1 MVRGSNPTLN
11 SLRYAEEAVN
21 KTCSYK
27 GISLKT
33 LLLLALTFLSAVTS
47 VMLRG
52 AGMEGAWGEAGVYW
66 GIDNIVLLL
75 LIGFAAFIAA
85 LLSTLIP
92 RLAVVFAPVYA
103 VCEGFIIGFISS
115 LFEGVYSGVVFA
127 ALVSTV
133 ITFAVIVIMHRFEIF
148 RATSR
153 FRQIVYSVLITLSI
167 VQFFFVMVSFFYGE
181 VFYDFT
187 ECFWLQLIVSAF
199 FILLASSCI
208 LIDLQNIEDYVGYG
222 ISRKYEWVAA
232 LGIEVSLIWLYLQ
245 FLRLFALISSRK
257 N

>member
-1 MVRGSNPTLN
+1 
-11 SLRYAEEAVN
+11 
-21 KTCSYK
+21 
-27 GISLKT
+27 
-33 LLLLALTFLSAVTS
+33 
-47 VMLRG
+47 
-52 AGMEGAWGEAGVYW
+52 
-66 GIDNIVLLL
+66 
-75 LIGFAAFIAA
+75 
-85 LLSTLIP
+85 
-92 RLAVVFAPVYA
+92 
-103 VCEGFIIGFISS
+103 
-115 LFEGVYSGVVFA
+115 
-127 ALVSTV
+127 
-133 ITFAVIVIMHRFEIF
+133 MHRFEIF

-181 VFYDFT
+181 VFFDFT
-187 ECFWLQLIVSAF
+187 EYFWLQLIVSAF